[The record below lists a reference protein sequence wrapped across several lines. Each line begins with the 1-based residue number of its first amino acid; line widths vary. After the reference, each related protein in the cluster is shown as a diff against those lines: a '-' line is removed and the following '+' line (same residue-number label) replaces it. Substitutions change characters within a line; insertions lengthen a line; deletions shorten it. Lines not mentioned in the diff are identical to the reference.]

1 MKTPI
6 SAVAAGLGLLMSAPI
21 MATEAPSTVK
31 VIEAKKDVKNTVED
45 LKKTIES
52 KGMSIFAIIDHQ
64 AAAKKAGL
72 TMQPA
77 TVIVYGAPKAGTP
90 LMVKDPIFA
99 LALPL
104 KVLVTQ
110 LPDGKVLV
118 AHSRTDALIEGSKIQ
133 PEDVANTLAKAEV
146 LIENVVSK
154 K

>member
-77 TVIVYGAPKAGTP
+77 TVIIYGAPKAGTP